1 GTAFPDGLAGGPV
14 AALVPGPVLLVKP
27 TDLPDAVAVE
37 LQRLAPDEVFV
48 LGSTGAISNG
58 VVNEI
63 SAALP

>member
-1 GTAFPDGLAGGPV
+1 MAFPDGLAGGPV

-27 TDLPDAVAVE
+27 TDLPDAVGAE
-37 LQRLAPDEVFV
+37 LLRLGADDVFI

-63 SAALP
+63 TAVLP